1 MNNSIYKKGLAV
13 VLLIALI
20 LMTLIGVKL
29 SKKQNDINFED
40 SGEVISEN
48 NLNVKSIETENEVNI
63 IIVDID
69 GAVKNPGVYK
79 FIDGDRVNDAIIE
92 AGGLTENAYTKEL
105 NKARKLIDG
114 EKIYILQQGEEPI
127 DSTNDINSLYSG
139 ENNIKININ
148 VATKEELMTLN
159 GIGEIYANRIIEY
172 RNKNKF
178 ISVEQIQNVNGI
190 GEKTFEKIKDF
201 ITTE

>member
-29 SKKQNDINFED
+29 SKKQNDINFEE
-40 SGEVISEN
+40 SEEVISDN
-48 NLNVKSIETENEVNI
+48 NLNVESIETENEVNI

-92 AGGLTENAYTKEL
+92 AGGLTEKAYTKEL

-127 DSTNDINSLYSG
+127 DATNEINSLHSG

-148 VATKEELMTLN
+148 LATKEELMTLN

-190 GEKTFEKIKDF
+190 GEKTFVKIKDF
-201 ITTE
+201 ITIE

>member
-40 SGEVISEN
+40 SEEVISEN

-190 GEKTFEKIKDF
+190 GEKTFEKIKDY